1 MMTPEPAVDEYNE
14 GPLYRLGQK
23 LYYLR
28 TGYDYEYEHDYVDI
42 VECVVL
48 EIEFKTYTK
57 FTVEGNKH
65 HVERW
70 YVLSDLAGKM
80 HVGPQARQL
89 IKHDFLDYAEAEKAR
104 NEKMLRIREEVWNEL
119 EKAQAAMRAV
129 ERKCIEYGIS

>member
-1 MMTPEPAVDEYNE
+1 MIPEPVGDEYNE

-28 TGYDYEYEHDYVDI
+28 NDYDYEYEYDYVDI

-57 FTVEGNKH
+57 FTAEGNKH
-65 HVERW
+65 RVERW

-80 HVGPQARQL
+80 RVGPQSRQL
-89 IKHDFLDYAEAEKAR
+89 IKRDFLDYAEAEKAR
-104 NEKMLRIREEVWNEL
+104 NEKMLRIREQVWNEL
-119 EKAQAAMRAV
+119 EKAQAAMRAI
-129 ERKCIEYGIS
+129 EGKCIEYGIS